1 LEASICKAFNGD
13 AIVDLLRVIN
23 NEADGSLLAVREG
36 INLEEK
42 ELTFWRSAVYGS
54 LGLICFLGLWELAI
68 RFNLIDPYFLPPP
81 SKIFFRAIQMTT
93 GPEAVLINDIRISA
107 SRVLTGFLLSVL
119 AGVPFGLVMGV
130 SPVVRAALNPIISII
145 RPLPALSWIPLS
157 MLWLGIDEQQKYA
170 IVFMGCFASIL
181 VYTIDATMR
190 VDPVLRRAARNLGAS
205 DFQVI
210 RYVILPGALPDI
222 LSGLK
227 VVLAIAW
234 TCVISA
240 EMVGANSGLGF
251 RIWTAKEW
259 SDTGQV
265 LVGMISISVTVLIL
279 DIAFRGLEKI
289 ILPWQRKVSGT

>member
-1 LEASICKAFNGD
+1 MEK
-13 AIVDLLRVIN
+13 
-23 NEADGSLLAVREG
+23 
-36 INLEEK
+36 K
-42 ELTFWRSAVYGS
+42 ELDFWTSVV
-54 LGLICFLGLWELAI
+54 LGAAGLLVFLGMWEILVRTSI
-68 RFNLIDPYFLPPP
+68 IDPYFLPAP
-81 SKIFFRAIQMTT
+81 SSIAARALQMTT
-93 GPEAVLINDIRISA
+93 GEDAVLLHDIRMSA
-107 SRVLTGFLLSVL
+107 TRVLTGFILSAL
-119 AGVPFGLVMGV
+119 IGLPFGLIMGM
-130 SPVVRAALNPIISII
+130 SGTVRALLNPIVSII

-181 VYTIDATMR
+181 VYTTDATMR
-190 VDPVLRRAARNLGAS
+190 VDPILQRAARNLGAS
-205 DFQVI
+205 KFQVL
-210 RYVILPGALPDI
+210 RHVVLPGALPDI

-279 DIAFRGLEKI
+279 DIITRWIEKI
-289 ILPWQRKVSGT
+289 VLPWKAKEIGT

>member
-1 LEASICKAFNGD
+1 MVTGAVGLVVFLGAWE
-13 AIVDLLRVIN
+13 
-23 NEADGSLLAVREG
+23 LAVR
-36 INLEEK
+36 
-42 ELTFWRSAVYGS
+42 A
-54 LGLICFLGLWELAI
+54 GLIDAF
-68 RFNLIDPYFLPPP
+68 FLPAP
-81 SKIFFRAIQMTT
+81 SQVLARMHSLAT
-93 GPEAVLINDIRISA
+93 GPEAVLWQDIRVSA
-107 SRVLTGFLLSVL
+107 VRVLAGFALSAIV
-119 AGVPFGLVMGV
+119 GVPFGLLMGV

-170 IVFMGCFASIL
+170 IVFMGSFASVL
-181 VYTIDATMR
+181 VYTTDATMR
-190 VDPVLRRAARNLGAS
+190 VDQTLILAARNLGAS
-205 DFQVI
+205 QLQVL
-210 RYVILPGALPDI
+210 RFVVLPGALPNI

-265 LVGMISISVTVLIL
+265 LVGMLSISITVLLL
-279 DIAFRGLEKI
+279 DIGFRGLER
-289 ILPWQRKVSGT
+289 LLVPWQKGSGVS

>member
-1 LEASICKAFNGD
+1 M
-13 AIVDLLRVIN
+13 
-23 NEADGSLLAVREG
+23 
-36 INLEEK
+36 EEK
-42 ELTFWRSAVYGS
+42 ELDLWSAVVLGS
-54 LGLICFLGLWELAI
+54 AGLLCFLGVWEALV
-68 RFNLIDPYFLPPP
+68 RVGLIDAYFLPAP
-81 SKIFFRAIQMTT
+81 STIASRAVQMTV
-93 GPEAVLINDIRISA
+93 GENAVLPHDIKMSA
-107 SRVLTGFLLSVL
+107 TRVLAGFLLSGLV
-119 AGVPFGLVMGV
+119 GVPFGLLMGM
-130 SPVVRAALNPIISII
+130 SSTVRALLSPIVSII

-181 VYTIDATMR
+181 VYTTDATMR
-190 VDPVLRRAARNLGAS
+190 VDPILRRAATNLGAS
-205 DFQVI
+205 KLQVM
-210 RYVILPGALPDI
+210 RHVVLPGALPDI

-279 DIAFRGLEKI
+279 DIIFRGLERLL
-289 ILPWQRKVSGT
+289 LPWRRREPGT

>member
-1 LEASICKAFNGD
+1 MEK
-13 AIVDLLRVIN
+13 
-23 NEADGSLLAVREG
+23 
-36 INLEEK
+36 K
-42 ELTFWRSAVYGS
+42 ELDLWLSAVLGS
-54 LGLICFLGLWELAI
+54 MGLIFFIGIWETVVRLGI
-68 RFNLIDPYFLPPP
+68 IDPFFFFFP
-81 SKIFFRAIQMTT
+81 SHVIKRAIQMST
-93 GPEAVLINDIRISA
+93 GTDSILLNDIRMSA
-107 SRVLTGFLLSVL
+107 TRVLTGFLMSALV
-119 AGVPFGLVMGV
+119 GIPFGLVMGMN
-130 SPVVRAALNPIISII
+130 SYIRAFLNPIISII

-181 VYTIDATMR
+181 VYTTDATMR
-190 VDPVLRRAARNLGAS
+190 VDEILQRAARNLGAS
-205 DFQVI
+205 RMQVL
-210 RYVILPGALPDI
+210 RHVILPGSLPNI

-279 DIAFRGLEKI
+279 DILFRGLERI
-289 ILPWQRKVSGT
+289 FLPWQRKTPGT

>member
-1 LEASICKAFNGD
+1 M
-13 AIVDLLRVIN
+13 
-23 NEADGSLLAVREG
+23 
-36 INLEEK
+36 EEK
-42 ELTFWRSAVYGS
+42 EFSLWHYIVLGSA
-54 LGLICFLGLWELAI
+54 GLLSFLALWEIVVGVGLV
-68 RFNLIDPYFLPPP
+68 DPYFLPPP
-81 SKIFFRAIQMTT
+81 SIIAKRALQMTA
-93 GPEAVLINDIRISA
+93 GEDAVLPHDIRVSA
-107 SRVLTGFLLSVL
+107 TRVLTGFMLSALV
-119 AGVPFGLVMGV
+119 GVPFGVVMGM
-130 SPVVRAALNPIISII
+130 SPTVRSLLNPIISII

-181 VYTIDATMR
+181 VYTMDATMR
-190 VDPVLRRAARNLGAS
+190 VDPILRRAAMNLGAS
-205 DFQVI
+205 NVQVM
-210 RYVILPGALPDI
+210 RHVILPGALPDI

-279 DIAFRGLEKI
+279 DILFRGIERLL
-289 ILPWQRKVSGT
+289 LPWQRKIPGT